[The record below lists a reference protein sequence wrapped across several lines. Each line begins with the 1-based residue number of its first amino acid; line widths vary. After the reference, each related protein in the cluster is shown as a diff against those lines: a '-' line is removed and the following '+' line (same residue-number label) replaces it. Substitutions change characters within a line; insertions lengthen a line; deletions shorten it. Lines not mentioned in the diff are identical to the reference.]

1 MKLTSKQKIILA
13 GSAALLVGVIYYFYS
28 QAKKAYDFCYKVK
41 KLKILKLNRAFT
53 SLEITFDFQNK
64 SKLEFMV
71 TSQDFDVFINETFVT
86 KIQSKQVSALRPE
99 SWSPLTTIIN
109 FNPDEVFKS
118 VKSIEF
124 LKNMLGGTD
133 KIKLK
138 VVGKVGVKSGV
149 VSATIPL
156 DITYTLKELMTP
168 SEIPSTC

>member
-1 MKLTSKQKIILA
+1 MKLTKNQKYVLFGSLALLA
-13 GSAALLVGVIYYFYS
+13 GVGYYFYK
-28 QAKKAYDFCYKVK
+28 QAKKAYDFCYKIKKVK
-41 KLKILKLNRAFT
+41 INKLNRAYT
-53 SLEITFDFQNK
+53 SIDLTFDFQNK

-71 TSQDFDVFINETFVT
+71 TKQDFDVLINGTLVT
-86 KIQSKQVSALRPE
+86 KIQSNQSFALRPE
-99 SWSPLTTIIN
+99 AWSPLTTTIN

-138 VVGKVGVKSGV
+138 VVGKIGVKSGV

-156 DITYTLKELMTP
+156 DITYTLKELLTP

>member
-1 MKLTSKQKIILA
+1 
-13 GSAALLVGVIYYFYS
+13 
-28 QAKKAYDFCYKVK
+28 
-41 KLKILKLNRAFT
+41 
-53 SLEITFDFQNK
+53 
-64 SKLEFMV
+64 MV
-71 TSQDFDVFINETFVT
+71 TKQDFDVLINCTLVT
-86 KIQSKQVSALRPE
+86 KIQSNQTFALRPE
-99 SWSPLTTIIN
+99 AWSPLTTTIN

-138 VVGKVGVKSGV
+138 VVGKIGVKSGV

-156 DITYTLKELMTP
+156 DITYTLKELLTP